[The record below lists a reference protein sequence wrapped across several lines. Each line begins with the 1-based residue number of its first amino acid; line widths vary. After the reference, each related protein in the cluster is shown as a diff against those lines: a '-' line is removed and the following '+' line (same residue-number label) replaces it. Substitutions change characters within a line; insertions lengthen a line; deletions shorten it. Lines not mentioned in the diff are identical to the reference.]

1 MQDGVSLALWYCL
14 EMARPTRIEFPGAL
28 YHVTARGNERK
39 AVFRDDADRA
49 KYLERLSHYRD
60 SLGFKLLAYCL
71 MDNHVHLAIE
81 SGEAPLSRIMARLQ
95 SSYTQYFNRRHRR
108 VGHLFQGRYKAFLVE
123 RDRYALGLLRY
134 IHENPV
140 KAAVA
145 RRPADYRWSSDRH
158 YRTGAAPPWLDVDRL
173 LSMLGRSRADAIR
186 GYRRL
191 MREEIEESYEG
202 AESWSQLVKGDEEFA
217 DRVLQAAGEPPAL
230 RRGLGLDR
238 VAREVAFVT
247 RMEPAQMQ
255 GVGRGRRASQA
266 RLMVAWV
273 AREVGGISLARTAK
287 HFGRDSSTVARGIR
301 SLEERMRTDRALKG
315 QLNKVAERVGRGL
328 A

>member
-1 MQDGVSLALWYCL
+1 
-14 EMARPTRIEFPGAL
+14 MARPTRIEFPGAL

-39 AVFRDDADRA
+39 AIFRDDADRS
-49 KYLERLSHYRD
+49 KYLERLAHYRD

-81 SGEAPLSRIMARLQ
+81 SGKVPLSRIMARLQ

-108 VGHLFQGRYKAFLVE
+108 VGHLFQGRYKSLLVE

-140 KAAVA
+140 KAAVTK
-145 RRPADYRWSSDRH
+145 RPADYRWSSDRY
-158 YRTGAAPPWLDVDRL
+158 YRTGAGPAWLDVDRL
-173 LSMLGRSRADAIR
+173 LSMLGRSRAEAIR

-191 MREEIEESYEG
+191 LREEPEEPYEEAG
-202 AESWSQLVKGDEEFA
+202 SWSQLVKGDEEFA
-217 DRVLQAAGEPPAL
+217 DRMLRSAGEPPAL
-230 RRGLGLDR
+230 RRGLKLDR
-238 VAREVAFVT
+238 VVRELGAFT
-247 RMEPAQMQ
+247 GMEPERMQ
-255 GVGRGRRASQA
+255 GVGRGRRESQA

-287 HFGRDSSTVARGIR
+287 HFGRDTSTVARGVR
-301 SLEERMRTDRALKG
+301 GLEERIRTDRALKG
-315 QLNKVAERVGRGL
+315 RLDQIAVRVSRPRR
-328 A
+328 AN